1 MLGPLRSVH
10 SPVRRSKNCCSN
22 RTSNVELADLL
33 RLSSLHNSS
42 MRFLRAFFI
51 AIFTAFV
58 GCLLAVFVGD
68 YLTRLAHVPEMEGQ
82 RGMTVF
88 FLCVP
93 LGILAGLIIGI
104 ISSIL
109 VRRQALAG
117 FFIAQGWAL
126 LIVCV
131 VAGLLVGVPYVLS
144 DKPPRIDGKRV
155 ELQFELRAPPAFQI
169 PDQPNGY
176 SIRVSLYTDNQQS
189 RFAFI
194 DWSGITKDADHITI
208 PGNVPLLTHSKARSL
223 LASIGNEPAAS
234 QFIELKIPPAPGKQ
248 DESWSEWIFATQR
261 AVLVRY
267 LSLNDLPCDIAFA
280 RLIDSTAT
288 VGA

>member
-22 RTSNVELADLL
+22 RISNVELADPL
-33 RLSSLHNSS
+33 RLSSLQHSS

-93 LGILAGLIIGI
+93 VGILAGLIIGI

-223 LASIGNEPAAS
+223 LASIGNEPAGS
-234 QFIELKIPPAPGKQ
+234 QFIELKIPPAPRKQ

-261 AVLVRY
+261 ADLGPVPEPERFAVRY
-267 LSLNDLPCDIAFA
+267 
-280 RLIDSTAT
+280 RVRT
-288 VGA
+288 VD